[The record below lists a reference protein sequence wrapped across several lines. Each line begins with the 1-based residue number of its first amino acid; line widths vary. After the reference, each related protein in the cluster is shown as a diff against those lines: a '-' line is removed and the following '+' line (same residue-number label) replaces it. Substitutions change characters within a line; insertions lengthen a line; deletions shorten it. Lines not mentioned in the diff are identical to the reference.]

1 MLSILEAK
9 RNIIKLTQEWHLW
22 SERIAYSAEKILGS
36 CEVYVFGSIIRGQ
49 ATGASDVDIL
59 IISDQLPEN
68 GRDRGNLKAK
78 IEEASNLPLYHPF
91 EIHLATSI
99 EAKESPAYRRAV
111 SEGVR
116 ILKTH

>member
-9 RNIIKLTQEWHLW
+9 RNIIKLMRKWRLW
-22 SERIAYSAEKILGS
+22 SERIAYVADEILSS

-59 IISDQLPEN
+59 IISDQLPKN
-68 GRDRGNLKAK
+68 CKDRGELKAK
-78 IEEASNLPLYHPF
+78 IEEAANLPLYHPF

-99 EAKESPAYRRAV
+99 EAKENPACRSAV